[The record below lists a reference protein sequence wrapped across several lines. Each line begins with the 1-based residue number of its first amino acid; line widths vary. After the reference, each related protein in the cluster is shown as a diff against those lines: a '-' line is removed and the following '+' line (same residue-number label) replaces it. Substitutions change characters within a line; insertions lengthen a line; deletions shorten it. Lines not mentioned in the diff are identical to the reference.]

1 MFYVLYVVSI
11 DFILKEEDMYGKD
24 GAFMNNS
31 KTQTQNQ
38 RSKYTEDWIPV
49 KAIEN
54 GMIILDNKMRVTG
67 VKIRPRNIFILEQS
81 VQDNVIIG
89 LKNFYNTVDFDFWLI
104 SADRPVDISGYLA
117 RLQLL
122 YNQTPSPV
130 IRKMIN
136 QDIMKANSFMDN
148 NVTDTEYYI
157 LFKEK
162 NLEMIQKRLRTII
175 TGLANCGLDSAQT
188 SNDDLRTILD
198 NFLNGGMK
206 TDFGTVISL

>member
-1 MFYVLYVVSI
+1 
-11 DFILKEEDMYGKD
+11 
-24 GAFMNNS
+24 MNNS
-31 KTQTQNQ
+31 QLNQNQ
-38 RSKYTEDWIPV
+38 VQSINQDQLQKQVKKQKIQTSKYTEDWIPV

-54 GMIILDNKMRVTG
+54 GVIILDNKSRVTG
-67 VKIRPRNIFILEQS
+67 VKIRPRNIFILDPTTQE
-81 VQDNVIIG
+81 NVIIG
-89 LKNFYNTVDFDFWLI
+89 LKNFYNTIDFDFWLI

-122 YNQTPSPV
+122 YNQTQSPV

-136 QDIMKANSFMDN
+136 QDIMKANNFMDN
-148 NVTDTEYYI
+148 NVTDTEYFI

-162 NLEMIQKRLRTII
+162 KPEMIQKKIRTLI

-198 NFLNGGMK
+198 NFLNAGMK
-206 TDFGTVISL
+206 TEFGTVVSQ

>member
-1 MFYVLYVVSI
+1 
-11 DFILKEEDMYGKD
+11 MYGED
-24 GAFMNNS
+24 GVSMNNS
-31 KTQTQNQ
+31 KTQVKSN
-38 RSKYTEDWIPV
+38 SKYTEDWIPI

-54 GMIILDNKMRVTG
+54 GMIVLNNKYRVSG
-67 VKIRPRNIFILEQS
+67 VKIRPRNIFILDGQTQE
-81 VQDNVIIG
+81 NTIIA

-122 YNQTPSPV
+122 YNQTQSPA
-130 IRKMIN
+130 IRKLIN
-136 QDIMKANSFMDN
+136 QDIMKANDFMDN

-162 NLEMIQKRLRTII
+162 NLDMIQKRIRTII

-188 SNDDLRTILD
+188 SNEDLRVLLD

-206 TDFGTVISL
+206 TDFGTVVSN

>member
-1 MFYVLYVVSI
+1 MCGEVGV
-11 DFILKEEDMYGKD
+11 
-24 GAFMNNS
+24 FMNNS
-31 KTQTQNQ
+31 KIQNPK
-38 RSKYTEDWIPV
+38 SKYTEDWIPV

-54 GMIILDNKMRVTG
+54 GMIILDNKTRVTG
-67 VKIRPRNIFILEQS
+67 VKIRPRNIFILDQGT
-81 VQDNVIIG
+81 QDNVIIG

-122 YNQTPSPV
+122 YNQTQDPV
-130 IRKMIN
+130 IRKLIN
-136 QDIMKANSFMDN
+136 QDIMKANNFMDN

-157 LFKEK
+157 LFREK
-162 NLEMIQKRLRTII
+162 NLEMIQKRLRTVI

-198 NFLNGGMK
+198 NFLNGGMR
-206 TDFGTVISL
+206 TDFGTVISE

>member
-1 MFYVLYVVSI
+1 LYGRVGVLMNDSMMF
-11 DFILKEEDMYGKD
+11 
-24 GAFMNNS
+24 
-31 KTQTQNQ
+31 QNQ
-38 RSKYTEDWIPV
+38 ENNTNNKQSNVKMGSKYTEDWIPV

-54 GMIILDNKMRVTG
+54 GMIILDNKQRVCG
-67 VKIRPRNIFILEQS
+67 VKIRPRNIFILDQGT
-81 VQDNVIIG
+81 QDSVIIA
-89 LKNFYNTVDFDFWLI
+89 LKNFYNTIDFEFWLI

-122 YNQTPSPV
+122 YTQTPNPV
-130 IRKMIN
+130 IRKLIS
-136 QDIMKANSFMDN
+136 QDIMKANTFMDN

-162 NLEMIQKRLRTII
+162 NLDMIQKRLRTLIS
-175 TGLANCGLDSAQT
+175 GLANCGLDSAQV

-206 TDFGTVISL
+206 TEFGTVVSYGA

>member
-1 MFYVLYVVSI
+1 
-11 DFILKEEDMYGKD
+11 
-24 GAFMNNS
+24 MNNS
-31 KTQTQNQ
+31 KQQTVK
-38 RSKYTEDWIPV
+38 SKYTESWVPV
-49 KAIEN
+49 KGIEN
-54 GMIILDNKMRVTG
+54 GVIILDNKYRVTG
-67 VKIRPRNIFILEQS
+67 VKIRPRNIFILDGATQE
-81 VQDNVIIG
+81 NTIIA

-130 IRKMIN
+130 IRKLIN
-136 QDIMKANSFMDN
+136 QDIMKANDFMDN

-162 NLEMIQKRLRTII
+162 NMDMIQKRLRTII

-188 SNDDLRTILD
+188 SNEDLRVILD
-198 NFLNGGMK
+198 NFLNGGVK
-206 TDFGTVISL
+206 TDFGTVTS

>member
-1 MFYVLYVVSI
+1 
-11 DFILKEEDMYGKD
+11 MYGKV
-24 GAFMNNS
+24 GVSMNNS
-31 KTQTQNQ
+31 KTNPSPK
-38 RSKYTEDWIPV
+38 SKYTEDWIPI

-54 GMIILDNKMRVTG
+54 GMIILDNKTRVTG
-67 VKIRPRNIFILEQS
+67 VKIRPRNIFILDPGTQE
-81 VQDNVIIG
+81 NVIIA
-89 LKNFYNTVDFDFWLI
+89 LKNFYNTVDFDFWLV

-117 RLQLL
+117 RLQVL
-122 YNQTPSPV
+122 YSQTQSPV
-130 IRKMIN
+130 IRKLIN
-136 QDIMKANSFMDN
+136 QDILKANDFMDN

-162 NLEMIQKRLRTII
+162 NLEMIQKKLRTII

-206 TDFGTVISL
+206 TDFGTVVSE

>member
-1 MFYVLYVVSI
+1 
-11 DFILKEEDMYGKD
+11 MYGED
-24 GAFMNNS
+24 GAFMSNS
-31 KTQTQNQ
+31 KISTPSQK
-38 RSKYTEDWIPV
+38 SKYTEDWIPV
-49 KAIEN
+49 RAIEN
-54 GMIILDNKMRVTG
+54 GMIILNNKMRVTG
-67 VKIRPRNIFILEQS
+67 VKIRPRNIFILDQGT
-81 VQDNVIIG
+81 QDNVIIG
-89 LKNFYNTVDFDFWLI
+89 LKNFYNSVDFDFWLI

-122 YNQTPSPV
+122 YNQTSSPI

-136 QDIMKANSFMDN
+136 QDILKANNFMDN

-198 NFLNGGMK
+198 NFLNGGMR
-206 TDFGTVISL
+206 TDFGTVISQ

>member
-1 MFYVLYVVSI
+1 
-11 DFILKEEDMYGKD
+11 
-24 GAFMNNS
+24 MNNS
-31 KTQTQNQ
+31 RTQTQNQ

>member
-1 MFYVLYVVSI
+1 
-11 DFILKEEDMYGKD
+11 MYGRD
-24 GAFMNNS
+24 GVFMNNS
-31 KTQTQNQ
+31 QLNQNQ
-38 RSKYTEDWIPV
+38 EGNQNLIQSQIKKQKIQTSKYTQDWIPV

-54 GMIILDNKMRVTG
+54 GVIILENKGRVTG
-67 VKIRPRNIFILEQS
+67 VKIRPRNIFILDPGTQES
-81 VQDNVIIG
+81 VIIG
-89 LKNFYNTVDFDFWLI
+89 LKNFYNTIDFDFWLI

-122 YNQTPSPV
+122 YNQTSSPV

-136 QDIMKANSFMDN
+136 QDIMKANNFMDN
-148 NVTDTEYYI
+148 NVTDTEYFI

-162 NLEMIQKRLRTII
+162 KPEMIQKKLRTLI

-198 NFLNGGMK
+198 NFLNAGMK
-206 TDFGTVISL
+206 TEFGTVVSQ

>member
-1 MFYVLYVVSI
+1 
-11 DFILKEEDMYGKD
+11 
-24 GAFMNNS
+24 MNNS
-31 KTQTQNQ
+31 KTQIKSNN
-38 RSKYTEDWIPV
+38 SKYTEDWVPV
-49 KAIEN
+49 KAIES
-54 GMIILDNKMRVTG
+54 GMIILNNKHRVTG
-67 VKIRPRNIFILEQS
+67 VKIRPRNIFILDGQTQE
-81 VQDNVIIG
+81 NTIIA

-122 YNQTPSPV
+122 YNQTSSPA
-130 IRKMIN
+130 IRKLIN
-136 QDIMKANSFMDN
+136 QDILKANDFMDN

-162 NLEMIQKRLRTII
+162 NLDMIQKRLRTII

-188 SNDDLRTILD
+188 SNEDLRVILD

-206 TDFGTVISL
+206 TEFGTVVLQ

>member
-1 MFYVLYVVSI
+1 
-11 DFILKEEDMYGKD
+11 
-24 GAFMNNS
+24 MNGS
-31 KTQTQNQ
+31 KMLNQNQ
-38 RSKYTEDWIPV
+38 NQKTNSKYTEDWIPV
-49 KAIEN
+49 RAIEN
-54 GMIILDNKMRVTG
+54 GMIILDNKSRVTG
-67 VKIRPRNIFILEQS
+67 VKIKPRNIFILDQAT
-81 VQDNVIIG
+81 QDNVVIG
-89 LKNFYNTVDFDFWLI
+89 LKNFYNTIDFEFWLI

-122 YNQTPSPV
+122 YTQTTSPV

-136 QDIMKANSFMDN
+136 QDIMKANGFMDN
-148 NVTDTEYYI
+148 NITDTEYFI

-162 NLEMIQKRLRTII
+162 NLEMIQKKLRTLI

-206 TDFGTVISL
+206 TEFGAVVS